1 MSDGR
6 EKLITDLKII
16 EHMAAEI
23 AEYLRNPH
31 IFWPKIEGS
40 RVQTTIG
47 GFWMRR
53 HRLLA
58 LQKTLLDAAERR
70 RLRRA
75 NQQFDTACSEQRGRY
90 EQKAGQELE
99 ARLRQW
105 GEALRELLED
115 EPPSMAYY
123 RQDVQTRAI
132 IQAIFNQP
140 VPIPTEKRGA
150 ILEQI
155 EALDSDLRER
165 WETGRFV
172 WPTEWEPAYPRSTY
186 WWLYGKLVTPG

>member
-1 MSDGR
+1 MTDGK
-6 EKLITDLKII
+6 EKLITDLRII
-16 EHMAAEI
+16 EHMAAEM

-31 IFWPKIEGS
+31 IFLPKIESS

-58 LQKTLLDAAERR
+58 LQGTLLDAAERG
-70 RLRRA
+70 RLTRA
-75 NQQFDTACSEQRGRY
+75 SQQFDAACSQQRARY
-90 EQKAGQELE
+90 EQKASQELE

-132 IQAIFNQP
+132 IQAIFSQSI
-140 VPIPTEKRGA
+140 PIPAETRGA
-150 ILEQI
+150 ILERI
-155 EALDSDLRER
+155 EALDSELRER
-165 WETGRFV
+165 WEAGQFV
-172 WPTEWEPAYPRSTY
+172 WPIEWEPAYPRSAY
-186 WWLYGKLVTPG
+186 WWLYGTLVTPD